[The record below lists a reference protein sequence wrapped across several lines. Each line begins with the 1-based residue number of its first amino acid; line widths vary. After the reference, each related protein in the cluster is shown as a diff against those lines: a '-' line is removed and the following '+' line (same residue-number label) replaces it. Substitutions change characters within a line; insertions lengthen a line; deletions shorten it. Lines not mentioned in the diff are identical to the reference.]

1 MLDCGIIDDMA
12 TVSISKSEYVRL
24 KKIDKKFRDFLAYA
38 EHFLEIREA
47 RNDVKRKKVIAQ
59 EKLFAKL
66 GF

>member
-1 MLDCGIIDDMA
+1 MSNMT
-12 TVSISKSEYVRL
+12 TVTISKTEYVRL

-47 RNDVKRKKVIAQ
+47 RNDVKRKKIIAQ